1 MSKTVERF
9 LDAAGDLSGDRVEAV
24 SILSSQPPSQAAE
37 PRQGWPWHW
46 IILIVVTLG
55 LMAEGRFS
63 WLQSFTLSWLAS
75 DATYRV
81 KPGQGNIPEVT
92 GGPYDARLGYS
103 QLSRFSQRL
112 TRNGFEID
120 SQARW
125 STGLLRLANFGLPPI
140 YREKNQAGLTLLDSA
155 GEPWSIARYPARIYP
170 TFESIPPVII
180 KSLLFIENRELLD
193 EEAPYRNPAVEWDR
207 FARAIADLGMRQI
220 KRGSRSAGGSTLITQ
235 LEKVRHSPEGRTA
248 TPSDK
253 LKQMLTA
260 SLRAYQQGPSTVA
273 ARRQVVCDYLN
284 SLPLASMPGHGEVIG
299 LGDGVW
305 AWYGADF
312 ERVNRLLKQADSGTN
327 AANANQGAAYRQVL
341 SLLLAINRPG
351 HYLQRDPAALA
362 SRTGS
367 YARVLAEMELIPAS
381 LRDAALASHPALL
394 AKAPPVDQVSFAER
408 KALDSVRNELVSL
421 LGVDGFHQLDRLD
434 LTAKTTLNRA
444 ATEATT
450 ATLKRLA
457 EPGFAAA
464 SGIFG
469 ERLLQPEAAAQV
481 IYSFTLY
488 ERGAGANY
496 LRVQADNYNQPLS
509 INEGTMLELGSTAKL
524 RTLITY
530 LESIAGIRAK
540 LLQQPASARRAA
552 PRDPLTQ
559 WSIDY
564 LRTAKDSGLR
574 AMLDAAMERT
584 YSASPGEGFF
594 TGGGLHT
601 FSNFDPSDNG
611 RLLSVRESLHRS
623 VNLVFI
629 RLMRDVVSYYLWGKL
644 EKQADILDTDYA
656 PERPAYLARF
666 ADREGREFLTRFQST
681 YSSLDPDAALEKLL
695 TAGPVTP
702 NRAALVF
709 RSIRPDATPTEFATF
724 LTAHAIEV
732 EDQQKLYDSYDPAR
746 LSLNDRAYLA
756 HAHPLEMWL
765 AAYSQVHP
773 GAPWNE
779 IDPASSHVRQESYQW
794 LFRSRHKHAQD
805 IRIRTLMEEE
815 AFVEIAKS
823 WRRLGYPFPSLVP
836 SYATAL
842 GSSGDTPAALA
853 ELAGIVLNGGERQ
866 PAIRL
871 EQLHFG
877 ANTPFDTSLHRRTAA
892 AERVLPVEV
901 AAVAHAG
908 MLGVVSQGTARMAWD
923 AVKQDGA
930 VVPVG
935 GKTGTGDNRY
945 QTFSS
950 PGVLSNSRAV
960 NRTATFV
967 FTIGERFFGTVVA
980 YVPGDLASG
989 QRFTSALPVQVFRT
1003 LIPGLEPVLHAPV
1016 LKQR

>member
-24 SILSSQPPSQAAE
+24 SILSSEPPA
-37 PRQGWPWHW
+37 PRPGWPWHW
-46 IILIVVTLG
+46 IILTIVTLALIG
-55 LMAEGRFS
+55 EGRFS
-63 WLQSFTLSWLAS
+63 WLQSLTLSWLAA
-75 DATYRV
+75 DATYQV
-81 KPGQGNIPEVT
+81 KPGPGHIPDVT
-92 GGPYDARLGYS
+92 GGPYDARLGYAH
-103 QLSRFSQRL
+103 LKRFSQRL
-112 TRNGFEID
+112 TRYGFEID

-125 STGLLRLANFGLPPI
+125 SPGLLRLASFGLPPI
-140 YREKNQAGLTLLDSA
+140 YREKNQAGLALLDSQ
-155 GEPWSIARYPARIYP
+155 GQPWSTARYPARIYP

-220 KRGSRSAGGSTLITQ
+220 KRGNRSAGGSTLITQ

-248 TPSDK
+248 SPGDK
-253 LKQMLTA
+253 LKQMLAA
-260 SLRAYQQGPSTVA
+260 SLRAYQQGPSTLA
-273 ARRQVVCDYLN
+273 ARRQLVCDYLN

-327 AANANQGAAYRQVL
+327 PANAAQGAAYRQAL

-351 HYLQRDPAALA
+351 HYLQRDHQSLA
-362 SRTGS
+362 TRTES
-367 YARVLAEMELIPAS
+367 YVRVLADMELIPAT
-381 LRDAALASHPALL
+381 LRDAALATHPALL
-394 AKAPPVDQVSFAER
+394 AKAPTVEQVSFSER
-408 KALDSVRNELVSL
+408 KAIDSVRNDLVSL

-434 LTAKTTLNRA
+434 LTAKATLDQA
-444 ATEATT
+444 ATDATT

-457 EPGFAAA
+457 EPEFAAA

-469 ERLLQPEAAAQV
+469 ARLLRPEAVAQV

-488 ERGAGANY
+488 ERGEGANY

-530 LESIAGIRAK
+530 LESITAIRAK
-540 LLQQPASARRAA
+540 LLAQAPADWRAA

-564 LRTAKDSGLR
+564 LRKTKEHDLR
-574 AMLDAAMERT
+574 PMLDAAMERT

-594 TGGGLHT
+594 TGGGLHN
-601 FSNFDPSDNG
+601 FSNFDPNDNG
-611 RLLSVRESLHRS
+611 RILTVRESLHRS

-629 RLMRDVVSYYLWGKL
+629 RLMRDVVSHYLWGKMG
-644 EKQADILDTDYA
+644 KQADILDTDYA
-656 PERPAYLARF
+656 PERPEYLARF
-666 ADREGREFLTRFQST
+666 ANREGREFLTRFQST
-681 YSSLDPDAALEKLL
+681 YSGLDPNAALEKLL
-695 TAGPVTP
+695 NARPVTA
-702 NRAALVF
+702 NRAALIY
-709 RSIRPDATPTEFATF
+709 RSIRPEATFAEFATF
-724 LTAHAIEV
+724 LTAHAIEA
-732 EDQQKLYDSYDPAR
+732 EDPQKLFDSYEAAR

-765 AAYSQVHP
+765 VAYWQVHP
-773 GAPWNE
+773 GASWKE
-779 IDPASSHVRQESYQW
+779 LDPASSNVRQESYQW
-794 LFRSRHKHAQD
+794 LFRSRHKPAQD

-842 GSSGDTPAALA
+842 GSSGDTPEALA
-853 ELAGIVLNGGERQ
+853 ELAGIILNGGQRQ

-877 ANTPFDTSLHRRTAA
+877 AGTPFDTSFHRRPVVT
-892 AERVLPVEV
+892 ERVLPADV
-901 AAVAHAG
+901 AAVVHAG
-908 MLGVVSQGTARMAWD
+908 MLGVVAQGTARTAWD
-923 AVKQDGA
+923 AVIQDGV

-967 FTIGERFFGTVVA
+967 FTIGDRFFGTVVA
-980 YVPGDLASG
+980 YVPGELATG

-1003 LIPGLEPVLHAPV
+1003 LIPGLEPL
-1016 LKQR
+1016 LKKR

>member
-24 SILSSQPPSQAAE
+24 SILSSEPPA
-37 PRQGWPWHW
+37 PRPGWPWPW
-46 IILIVVTLG
+46 IILSIVTLALIG
-55 LMAEGRFS
+55 EGRFS
-63 WLQSFTLSWLAS
+63 WLQSLTLSWLAS
-75 DATYRV
+75 DATYQV
-81 KPGQGNIPEVT
+81 KPGPGNIPEVT
-92 GGPYDARLGYS
+92 GGPYDARLGYA
-103 QLSRFSQRL
+103 QLNRFSQRL
-112 TRNGFEID
+112 TRHGFEID
-120 SQARW
+120 AQARW
-125 STGLLRLANFGLPPI
+125 SPGLLRLANFGLPPI
-140 YREKNQAGLTLLDSA
+140 YREKNQAGLALLDA
-155 GEPWSIARYPARIYP
+155 LGQPWSTARYPARIYP

-220 KRGSRSAGGSTLITQ
+220 KRGNRSAGGSTLITQ

-248 TPSDK
+248 TPGDK
-253 LKQMLTA
+253 LKQMLAA
-260 SLRAYQQGPSTVA
+260 SLRAYQQGPSTLA
-273 ARRQVVCDYLN
+273 ARRQLVCDYLN

-327 AANANQGAAYRQVL
+327 PANADQGAAYRQAL

-351 HYLQRDPAALA
+351 HYLQRDHRSLA
-362 SRTGS
+362 NRTES
-367 YARVLAEMELIPAS
+367 YVRVLADLDLIPAT
-381 LRDAALASHPALL
+381 LRDAALASHPALR
-394 AKAPPVDQVSFAER
+394 AKAPTVEQASFSER
-408 KALDSVRNELVSL
+408 KAVDSVRNELVSL
-421 LGVDGFHQLDRLD
+421 LGVEGFHQLDRLD
-434 LTAKTTLNRA
+434 LTAKATLDRA
-444 ATEATT
+444 ATDATT

-457 EPGFAAA
+457 EPEFAAA

-469 ERLLQPEAAAQV
+469 ERLLRPEAVAQV

-488 ERGAGANY
+488 ERGEGANF

-530 LESIAGIRAK
+530 LESIAAIRAK
-540 LLQQPASARRAA
+540 LLTQPAAERRAA
-552 PRDPLTQ
+552 ARDPLTQ

-564 LRTAKDSGLR
+564 LRTTKDPSLR
-574 AMLDAAMERT
+574 PMLDAAMERT

-601 FSNFDPSDNG
+601 FSNFDASDNG
-611 RLLSVRESLHRS
+611 RMLTVRESLHRS

-644 EKQADILDTDYA
+644 GKQADILDTDYA
-656 PERPAYLARF
+656 PERPEYLARF
-666 ADREGREFLTRFQST
+666 ADREGREFLARFQST
-681 YSSLDPDAALEKLL
+681 YSGLDPHAALEKLL
-695 TAGPVTP
+695 NARPVTAH
-702 NRAALVF
+702 RAALIY
-709 RSIRPDATPTEFATF
+709 RSIRPEATFAEFATF
-724 LTAHAIEV
+724 LTAHAIDG
-732 EDQQKLYDSYDPAR
+732 EDPRQLFDSYDPAR
-746 LSLNDRAYLA
+746 RSLNDRAYLS

-765 AAYSQVHP
+765 VAYWQVHP
-773 GAPWNE
+773 GATWKE
-779 IDPASSHVRQESYQW
+779 LDPASSHVRQESYQW
-794 LFRSRHKHAQD
+794 LFRSRHKQAQD

-842 GSSGDTPAALA
+842 GSSGDTPEALA
-853 ELAGIVLNGGERQ
+853 ELAGIILNGGQRQ

-871 EQLHFG
+871 EQLRFG
-877 ANTPFDTSLHRRTAA
+877 AGTPFDTSFHRRAA
-892 AERVLPVEV
+892 VTERVLPAEV
-901 AAVAHAG
+901 AAVVHEG
-908 MLGVVSQGTARMAWD
+908 MLGVVAKGTARMAWD
-923 AVKQDGA
+923 AVKQDGV

-967 FTIGERFFGTVVA
+967 FTIGDRFFGTVVA
-980 YVPGDLASG
+980 YVPGELASG

-1003 LIPGLEPVLHAPV
+1003 LIPGLEPVLKKH
-1016 LKQR
+1016 

>member
-1 MSKTVERF
+1 MPKTVERL
-9 LDAAGDLSGDRVEAV
+9 LDAASQLSGEGREPL
-24 SILSSQPPSQAAE
+24 SILNPALPQE
-37 PRQGWPWHW
+37 RKGWPWLW
-46 IILIVVTLG
+46 IILSFITLG
-55 LMAEGRFS
+55 LVAEARFS
-63 WLQSFTLSWLAS
+63 WLQSRTLSWLAS
-75 DATYRV
+75 NASYRV
-81 KPGQGNIPEVT
+81 VAGKGNIPEFG
-92 GGPYDARLGYS
+92 GGPYDSRLGYTH
-103 QLSRFSQRL
+103 LNRFTQRL
-112 TRNGFEID
+112 TRNGFAIEA
-120 SQARW
+120 QANW
-125 STGLLRLANFGLPPI
+125 SPELLRLAGFGLPPI
-140 YREKNQAGLTLLDSA
+140 YREKNQAGLTLLDAA
-155 GEPWSIARYPARIYP
+155 GDPWSNARYPGRIYP

-220 KRGSRSAGGSTLITQ
+220 KRGARSSGGSTLITQ

-248 TPSDK
+248 SPGDK
-253 LKQMLTA
+253 LKQMLAA

-284 SLPLASMPGHGEVIG
+284 SLPLASIPGHGEVIG

-312 ERVNRLLKQADSGTN
+312 DRANRLLKQADSPMN
-327 AANANQGAAYRQVL
+327 AASAEQGAAYRQAL

-351 HYLQRDPAALA
+351 QYLQRDPGSLA
-362 SRTGS
+362 NRTAG
-367 YARVLAEMELIPAS
+367 YLRVLGELELIPAG
-381 LRDAALASHPALL
+381 LRDAALAAPQNLR
-394 AKAPPVDQVSFAER
+394 AKAPALEVTSFAER
-408 KALDSVRNELVSL
+408 KALDSVRNEL
-421 LGVDGFHQLDRLD
+421 LGLFGISSYHQLDRLD
-434 LTAKTTLNRA
+434 LTAKTTVDRA

-450 ATLKRLA
+450 TTLQRLA
-457 EPGFAAA
+457 QPEFAAA

-469 ERLLQPEAAAQV
+469 ERLLRPEAISQV

-488 ERGAGANY
+488 ERGQGANY

-530 LESIAGIRAK
+530 LEAITEIRAR
-540 LLQQPASARRAA
+540 LLASDPKTWKAS
-552 PRDPLTQ
+552 PRDALTQ
-559 WSIDY
+559 WSIAY
-564 LRTAKDSGLR
+564 LGTAKDKSLR
-574 AMLDAAMERT
+574 PMLEAAMDRH

-594 TGGGLHT
+594 TGGGLHV
-601 FSNFDPSDNG
+601 FSNFDGNDNG
-611 RLLSVRESLHRS
+611 RILTVRESLHRS

-629 RLMRDVVSYYLWGKL
+629 RLMRDIVSYYLWGKL
-644 EKQADILDTDYA
+644 GKQSDILDTDYA
-656 PERPAYLARF
+656 PERQQYLTRF
-666 ADREGREFLTRFQST
+666 ADREGREFLTRFRNA
-681 YSSLDPDAALEKLL
+681 YAGLDPSRALEKLL
-695 TAGPVTP
+695 NARPVTKD
-702 NRAALVF
+702 RAALIF
-709 RSIRPDATPTEFATF
+709 RSIRPEASLWEFQAFLAAHGLETE
-724 LTAHAIEV
+724 
-732 EDQQKLYDSYDPAR
+732 DPQKLFDRYHPGR

-756 HAHPLEMWL
+756 RAHPLEMWL
-765 AAYSQVHP
+765 VAYWQVHP
-773 GAPWNE
+773 DAQWSE
-779 IDPASSHVRQESYQW
+779 IDAASASVRQDSYQW

-823 WRRLGYPFPSLVP
+823 WRRLGFPFPSMVP
-836 SYATAL
+836 SYASAL

-853 ELAGIVLNGGERQ
+853 ELAGIILNGGERQ

-871 EQLHFG
+871 EHLHFG
-877 ANTPFDTSLHRRTAA
+877 AGTPFDTSLRRQVAA
-892 AERVLPVEV
+892 TERVLPAEV
-901 AAVAHAG
+901 AAVTHAG
-908 MLGVVSQGTARMAWD
+908 MLGVVSQGTARTAWN
-923 AVKQDGA
+923 AVTRDGV

-950 PGVLSNSRAV
+950 PGVVSNSRAV

-967 FTIGERFFGTVVA
+967 FTIGDRFFGTVVA
-980 YVPGDLASG
+980 YVPGDLATG

-1003 LIPGLEPVLHAPV
+1003 LIPALEPV